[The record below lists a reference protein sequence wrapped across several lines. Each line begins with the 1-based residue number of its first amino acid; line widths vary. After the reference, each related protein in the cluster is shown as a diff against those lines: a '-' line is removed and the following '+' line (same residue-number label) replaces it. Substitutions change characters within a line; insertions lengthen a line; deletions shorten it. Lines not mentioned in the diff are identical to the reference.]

1 MVAGNDSSRSPPK
14 IHRSN
19 TAPPLIFR
27 LSHLGWHHRSRMTH
41 KRLFMRAE
49 RFEKPIDPDPNYYP
63 YDQRAEGPGGQTS
76 TLDPPPLR
84 CCHADRSLL
93 RVDDMAALT

>member
-1 MVAGNDSSRSPPK
+1 
-14 IHRSN
+14 
-19 TAPPLIFR
+19 
-27 LSHLGWHHRSRMTH
+27 
-41 KRLFMRAE
+41 MRAE